1 MDFGTLTEK
10 ESEFVTYSTIS
21 GAYYYV
27 WNIVLG
33 QIAYD
38 SIGIG
43 NGEMDWML
51 NILMVFSEFFMLIL
65 MLNML
70 IAIMGNTFANR
81 QSITNQILMQ
91 RHLQYVIEHWH
102 FQYFIQDQ
110 IRDIKYV
117 IMAFVNDQDSGSQFL
132 THLQE

>member
-1 MDFGTLTEK
+1 MGTV
-10 ESEFVTYSTIS
+10 SYRSVT

-27 WNIVLG
+27 WNIILG

-43 NGEMDWML
+43 DGEMDWIL
-51 NILMVFSEFFMLIL
+51 NILMISSEFFMLIL

-81 QSITNQILMQ
+81 QSVTQ
-91 RHLQYVIEHWH
+91 
-102 FQYFIQDQ
+102 
-110 IRDIKYV
+110 
-117 IMAFVNDQDSGSQFL
+117 
-132 THLQE
+132 